1 MKKEIFTSM
10 LDWVE
15 SEMLGKPHT
24 KEEQLFID
32 AILEFAVEYLNFI
45 VLSPVGINSNVIS
58 CNNVFLIIFLLTLL
72 SIVVPI

>member
-32 AILEFAVEYLNFI
+32 AILEFAVSLRFNYMTI
-45 VLSPVGINSNVIS
+45 AGPGASQPSATITIS
-58 CNNVFLIIFLLTLL
+58 A
-72 SIVVPI
+72 SG

>member
-15 SEMLGKPHT
+15 SEMLGKSHT

-32 AILEFAVEYLNFI
+32 AILEFAVD
-45 VLSPVGINSNVIS
+45 GITKTEDGTIEK
-58 CNNVFLIIFLLTLL
+58 
-72 SIVVPI
+72 